1 MEYVKLNVKTYVE
14 AIQQSFKNYA
24 SRLAFRYREG
34 GEAFKTLTFGELEK
48 QVHLVAAGLA
58 ALGVKPK
65 DHVGLIADVGHYW
78 AIANLSIQ
86 LNGAADVPRGTD
98 STGPELA
105 YILDHSGSN
114 IVFVLNAEQIKK
126 IDAGMKKYKHKIKK
140 YIVLNDDKKAKGAN
154 ILTLSE
160 LKAEGEKFIKK
171 GGKALAD
178 FESRP
183 SKVAPSD
190 LSCIVYTSGTTGEP
204 KGVMLS
210 HGNFASQLNIIPNML
225 NIGPADSGLT
235 LLPPWHVFGRITE
248 VLFFAIGASITYTDI
263 KHIGEDLR
271 TIKPT
276 YVPAVPRIWEG
287 VYNKIIGNVKKQGK
301 EPIFNKF
308 KTAALNF
315 NHAIAKLTNKE
326 KRPLARSFFSSIAT
340 RFMGLIGALVWFIPK
355 KLGDILVFKKVLAAT
370 GGHLKASLSGGGAL
384 PSYIDD
390 FFRAIGVRI
399 LEGYGLTE
407 TSPVLSVRL
416 MDRVIPGTVGPLIAQ
431 TEYKLI
437 DLEGRDV
444 TKIPGAKGTLHVRG
458 PQVMQGYYKNP
469 KKTAEVL
476 TPDGWFNTGDLVV
489 FNHSGEISIVGRS
502 KDTMVLVGGENVEPT
517 PIEEKMKES
526 EFIDHV
532 MCVTR
537 AFGEDQ
543 KFVGAL
549 VVPNQEN
556 LAVWCKKNGVG
567 GDLSAWV
574 KDPKVIALYRSEINK
589 SVNAENG
596 FKNFE
601 KIGAFALL
609 KKPFEPG
616 DELNNTLKVRRHIV
630 SDKYEKLINEMYAAA
645 NK

>member
-1 MEYVKLNVKTYVE
+1 MEYTKLNVKTYVE
-14 AIQQSFKNYA
+14 AIQQSFKKNRD
-24 SRLAFRYREG
+24 RLAVRYREG
-34 GEAFKTLTFGELEK
+34 SEEFKTLTYGELE
-48 QVHLVAAGLA
+48 QSVNLVAAGLA
-58 ALGVKPK
+58 AIGVKPK
-65 DHVGLIADVGHYW
+65 EHIGLIADVSHYW
-78 AIANLSIQ
+78 ITANSAIQ

-98 STGPELA
+98 STGPEIA
-105 YILDHSGSN
+105 YILHHSGSN
-114 IVFVLNAEQIKK
+114 IVFVHNGEQVKK
-126 IDAGMKKYKHKIKK
+126 IESGLKQYKHKIKK
-140 YIVLNDDKKAKGAN
+140 FIILNDDKSPKGAN
-154 ILTLSE
+154 IMTLAA
-160 LKAEGEKFIKK
+160 LKAEGEKLIKK

-178 FESRP
+178 FESRAE
-183 SKVAPSD
+183 KVSPTD

-210 HGNFASQLNIIPNML
+210 HGNFASQMRTIPEVL
-225 NIGPADSGLT
+225 KVGPSDSGLT

-248 VLFFAIGASITYTDI
+248 MMFMAIGASITYTDI
-263 KHIGEDLR
+263 KHIGEDMRNL
-271 TIKPT
+271 KPT

-308 KTAALNF
+308 KAAALKY
-315 NHAIAKLTNKE
+315 NHFVSMLIGRE
-326 KRPLARSFFSSIAT
+326 KRPIRRNILAEIFAR
-340 RFMGLIGALVWFIPK
+340 LIGLLGAILWFIPK

-370 GGHLKASLSGGGAL
+370 GGKLRASLSGGGAL

-416 MDRVIPGTVGPLIAQ
+416 LERVIPGTVGPLIAN

-444 TKIPGAKGTLHVRG
+444 TKVPGAKGTLHVRG
-458 PQVMQGYYKNP
+458 PQIMQGYYKNP

-489 FNHSGEISIVGRS
+489 RNQTGEISIVGRS

-526 EFIDHV
+526 PLIDHV

-556 LAVWCKKNGVG
+556 LAEWCKANGVS
-567 GDLSAWV
+567 GDLDSWV
-574 KDPKVIALYRSEINK
+574 KDPKVNSLYRSEINK
-589 SVNAENG
+589 IINTDNG

-609 KKPFEPG
+609 KKPFEQG

-630 SDKYEKLINEMYAAA
+630 TDKYEKLINDMYASA
-645 NK
+645 K

>member
-1 MEYVKLNVKTYVE
+1 MEYVKLNVKTFVD
-14 AIQQSFKNYA
+14 AIQQSFKQNS
-24 SRLAFRYREG
+24 SRLALRYREG
-34 GEAFKTLTFGELEK
+34 GEEFHTMTYAQLE
-48 QVHLVAAGLA
+48 QRVRHVAAGLA
-58 ALGVKPK
+58 AIGVKPK
-65 DHVGLIADVGHYW
+65 DHVGLIADVSHYW
-78 AIANLSIQ
+78 ITANLAIQ

-98 STGPELA
+98 STGPEIA
-105 YILDHSGSN
+105 YILDHSGSHF
-114 IVFVLNAEQIKK
+114 VFVHNFEQVKK
-126 IDAGMKKYKHKIKK
+126 INAGLKKHKHKIKK
-140 YIVLNDDKKAKGAN
+140 FIVLNDDKAAKGSN
-154 ILTLSE
+154 VMTLTQ
-160 LKAEGEKFIKK
+160 LKAEGEKLIKK

-178 FESRP
+178 FESRAQ
-183 SKVAPSD
+183 KVVPTD
-190 LSCIVYTSGTTGEP
+190 LSGIIYTSGTTGEP

-210 HGNFASQLNIIPNML
+210 HGNFASQMRTIPEIL
-225 NIGPADSGLT
+225 KIGPMDSGLT

-248 VLFFAIGASITYTDI
+248 IMFFAIGASITYTDI
-263 KHIGEDLR
+263 KHIGEDMR
-271 TIKPT
+271 SVKPT

-301 EPIFNKF
+301 EGIFNKF
-308 KTAALNF
+308 KKAALTY
-315 NHAIAKLTNKE
+315 NHFVSMLTGKE
-326 KRPLARSFFSSIAT
+326 KHPLPRNLVSGILARII
-340 RFMGLIGALVWFIPK
+340 GLLGAILWFIPK

-390 FFRAIGVRI
+390 FFRAIGVKI

-416 MDRVIPGTVGPLIAQ
+416 MDRLIPGTVGPLIAN

-476 TPDGWFNTGDLVV
+476 TPDGWFNTGDLVM

-502 KDTMVLVGGENVEPT
+502 KDTLVLVGGENVEPT
-517 PIEEKMKES
+517 PIEEKLKES
-526 EFIDHV
+526 PFIDHV
-532 MCVTR
+532 MLVSR

-543 KFVGAL
+543 KVLGAL
-549 VVPNQEN
+549 IVPNAEN
-556 LAVWCKKNGVG
+556 LAEWCKKNSIP
-567 GDLSAWV
+567 GDLAHWV
-574 KDPKVIALYRSEINK
+574 KDTKVMAMYRSEMNKLIN
-589 SVNAENG
+589 NENG

-601 KIGAFALL
+601 KIGTFALL
-609 KKPFEPG
+609 KKPFEQG

-630 SDKYEKLINEMYAAA
+630 NEKYEKLINDMYAAT
-645 NK
+645 N

>member
-14 AIQQSFKNYA
+14 AIQQTFKKNA
-24 SRLAFRYREG
+24 ERLAIRYREG
-34 GEAFKTLTFGELEK
+34 GEQFKTLTYAQLEK
-48 QVHLVAAGLA
+48 EVSLVAAGLA
-58 ALGVKPK
+58 AIGVKPK
-65 DHVGLIADVGHYW
+65 DHIGLIADVSHYW

-98 STGPELA
+98 STGPEIA
-105 YILDHSGSN
+105 FILDHSGSN
-114 IVFVLNAEQIKK
+114 VVFVHNAEQVKK

-140 YIVLNDDKKAKGAN
+140 YIVLNDDKSAKGTN
-154 ILTLSE
+154 VMMLSA
-160 LKAEGEKFIKK
+160 LKAEGEKLIKK
-171 GGKALAD
+171 GGKALAE
-178 FESRP
+178 FESRAG
-183 SKVAPSD
+183 KVAPTD
-190 LSCIVYTSGTTGEP
+190 LSGIIYTSGTTGEP

-210 HGNFASQLNIIPNML
+210 HGNFASQMRTIPEIL
-225 NIGPADSGLT
+225 KIGPNDSGLT

-248 VLFFAIGASITYTDI
+248 TMFLAIGASITYTDI
-263 KHIGEDLR
+263 KHIGDDMR
-271 TIKPT
+271 AIKPT

-308 KTAALNF
+308 KAAALKF
-315 NHAIAKLTNKE
+315 NHFVSMLTGKE
-326 KRPLARSFFSSIAT
+326 KLPVARGLVSALIA
-340 RFMGLIGALVWFIPK
+340 RIVGLLGAIMWLIPK

-407 TSPVLSVRL
+407 TSPVLSVRTMERL
-416 MDRVIPGTVGPLIAQ
+416 IPGTVGPLIAG

-489 FNHSGEISIVGRS
+489 MNYSGEVSIVGRS
-502 KDTMVLVGGENVEPT
+502 KDTLVLVGGENVEPT
-517 PIEEKMKES
+517 PIEEKLKES
-526 EFIDHV
+526 AFVDHV
-532 MCVTR
+532 MCVSR

-543 KFVGAL
+543 KVLGAL
-549 VVPNQEN
+549 IVPNADN
-556 LAVWCKKNGVG
+556 LADWCKKNGIA
-567 GDLSAWV
+567 GDLTAWL
-574 KDPKVIALYRSEINK
+574 KDPKVNAMYRAEINK
-589 SVNAENG
+589 YINAENG

-601 KIGAFALL
+601 KIGAFVLL
-609 KKPFEPG
+609 KKPFEQG

-630 SDKYEKLINEMYAAA
+630 SDKYAKLIDEMYAAT
-645 NK
+645 K

>member
-14 AIQQSFKNYA
+14 AIQQSFKKNA
-24 SRLAFRYREG
+24 QRIAVRYREG
-34 GEAFKTLTFGELEK
+34 SEEFKTLTYAQLEK
-48 QVHLVAAGLA
+48 EVNLVAAGLA
-58 ALGVKPK
+58 AIGVKPK
-65 DHVGLIADVGHYW
+65 DHIGLIADVSHYW
-78 AIANLSIQ
+78 ITANLAIQ

-98 STGPELA
+98 STGPEIA

-114 IVFVLNAEQIKK
+114 VVFVHNGEQVKK
-126 IDAGMKKYKHKIKK
+126 IDTALKKFKLKVKK
-140 YIVLNDDKKAKGAN
+140 YIVLNDQKTAKASN
-154 ILTLSE
+154 VMTLSE
-160 LKAEGEKFIKK
+160 LKAEGEKLVKK

-178 FESRP
+178 FESRAG
-183 SKVAPSD
+183 KVAPSD
-190 LSCIVYTSGTTGEP
+190 LSCLVYTSGTTGEP

-210 HGNFASQLNIIPNML
+210 HGNFASQMRTIPEVL
-225 NIGPADSGLT
+225 KIGPSDSGLT

-248 VLFFAIGASITYTDI
+248 MMFIAIGASITYTDI
-263 KHIGEDLR
+263 KHIGDDMR
-271 TIKPT
+271 SIKPT

-287 VYNKIIGNVKKQGK
+287 IYNKIIGNVKKAGK

-308 KTAALNF
+308 KAAALKY
-315 NHAIAKLTNKE
+315 NHFVSMLTGKE
-326 KRPLARSFFSSIAT
+326 KLPIGRNIVSA
-340 RFMGLIGALVWFIPK
+340 IGARIVGLFGAIVWFVPK

-370 GGHLKASLSGGGAL
+370 GGNLKASLSGGGAL

-407 TSPVLSVRL
+407 TSPVLSVRRMERL
-416 MDRVIPGTVGPLIAQ
+416 IPGTVGPLIAH

-444 TKIPGAKGTLHVRG
+444 TRIPGAKGTLHVRG

-469 KKTAEVL
+469 KKTADVL

-502 KDTMVLVGGENVEPT
+502 KDTLVLVGGENVEPT

-532 MCVTR
+532 MLVSR

-543 KFVGAL
+543 KVLGAL
-549 VVPNQEN
+549 IVPNADN
-556 LAVWCKKNGVG
+556 LADWAKKNGVS
-567 GDLSAWV
+567 GDFNALI
-574 KDPKVIALYRSEINK
+574 KDPKVHTMYRHEINK
-589 SVNAENG
+589 YINSENG

-601 KIGAFALL
+601 KVGVFTLL
-609 KKPFEPG
+609 KKPFEQG

-630 SDKYEKLINEMYAAA
+630 SEKYEKLIDDMYADA
-645 NK
+645 K

>member
-1 MEYVKLNVKTYVE
+1 MEYVKLNVKTFVD
-14 AIQQSFKNYA
+14 AIEQSFKKNG
-24 SRLAFRYREG
+24 SRLALRYRQG
-34 GEAFKTLTFGELEK
+34 GEEFKTLTYAELEK
-48 QVHLVAAGLA
+48 SVRLVAAGLA
-58 ALGVKPK
+58 AIGLKPK
-65 DHVGLIADVGHYW
+65 DHVGLIADVSHYW
-78 AIANLSIQ
+78 LTANLAIQ

-98 STGPELA
+98 STGPEIA
-105 YILDHSGSN
+105 YILDHSGSS
-114 IVFVLNAEQIKK
+114 IVFVHNAEQVKK
-126 IDAGMKKYKHKIKK
+126 IDAGLKKFKHKVKK
-140 YIVLNDDKKAKGAN
+140 YIVLNDDKSAKGSN
-154 ILTLSE
+154 VMTLSE
-160 LKAEGEKFIKK
+160 LKEEGENLFKK

-178 FESRP
+178 FESRAG
-183 SKVAPSD
+183 KVTPTD
-190 LSCIVYTSGTTGEP
+190 LSGIIYTSGTTGEP

-210 HGNFASQLNIIPNML
+210 HGNFASQMRIIPEIL
-225 NIGPADSGLT
+225 QIGPNDSGLT

-248 VLFFAIGASITYTDI
+248 VMFFAIGASITYTDI
-263 KHIGEDLR
+263 KHIGEDMR
-271 TIKPT
+271 SVKPT

-308 KTAALNF
+308 KAAALKY
-315 NHAIAKLTNKE
+315 NHFTSMLTGKE
-326 KRPLARSFFSSIAT
+326 KRPLKRSLLSSLVARIV
-340 RFMGLIGALVWFIPK
+340 GLLGALLWLIPK

-370 GGHLKASLSGGGAL
+370 GGRLKASLSGGGAL

-416 MDRVIPGTVGPLIAQ
+416 PNRVIPGTVGPLIAG

-444 TKIPGAKGTLHVRG
+444 TKIPGAKGTIHVRG

-469 KKTAEVL
+469 KKTADVL

-489 FNHSGEISIVGRS
+489 MNHSGEVSIVGRS
-502 KDTMVLVGGENVEPT
+502 KDTLVLVGGENVEPT
-517 PIEEKMKES
+517 PIEEKLKES
-526 EFIDHV
+526 NYVDHV
-532 MCVTR
+532 MLVSR

-543 KFVGAL
+543 KVLGAL
-549 VVPNQEN
+549 IVPNAEN
-556 LAVWCKKNGVG
+556 LGEWCKKNGVG
-567 GDLSAWV
+567 GDLTAWV
-574 KDPKVIALYRSEINK
+574 KDPKVNAMYRAEINK
-589 SVNAENG
+589 FINAENG

-609 KKPFEPG
+609 KKPFEQG

-630 SDKYEKLINEMYAAA
+630 SEKYEKLINDMYADA
-645 NK
+645 K